1 MFGESND
8 SICHVRF
15 AAHDLRT
22 VFPVMLNAARE
33 VVKTGLPVIVDGGV
47 VEQSQADALLTLGVL
62 AVGLGATLWGI
73 KQL

>member
-1 MFGESND
+1 
-8 SICHVRF
+8 
-15 AAHDLRT
+15 
-22 VFPVMLNAARE
+22 MLNAARE

-47 VEQSQADALLTLGVL
+47 VEQGQADALLTLGVL